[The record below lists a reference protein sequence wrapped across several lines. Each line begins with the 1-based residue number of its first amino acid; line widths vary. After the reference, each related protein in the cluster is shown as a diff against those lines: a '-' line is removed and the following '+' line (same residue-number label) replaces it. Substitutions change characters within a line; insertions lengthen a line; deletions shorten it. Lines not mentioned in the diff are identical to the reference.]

1 MIRKLAPYVVLACL
15 WPAGAALA
23 QEQAQA
29 APATPA
35 DTSGDT
41 KSWALGLGLGLV
53 RSSDEGSLYYSAN
66 LRRRIHF
73 HSRPDD
79 TAGAAA
85 SAPEAEQGRH
95 GRAYVEPEVGYWK
108 SKADNGESEKDL
120 MVGVNLVGVVP
131 TRAFDLFLG
140 AGFGAHFFESH
151 VFQGG
156 ALAREKSTHFGA
168 NIQFGVEAD
177 LARNVGIFG
186 EGRVDLVDRTPS
198 QQSKVWGGLR
208 FRF

>member
-1 MIRKLAPYVVLACL
+1 MIRRLAPYVVLACL

-23 QEQAQA
+23 EEQAA
-29 APATPA
+29 AA
-35 DTSGDT
+35 DPGGDT
-41 KSWALGLGLGLV
+41 KAWALGLGLGLV

-73 HSRPDD
+73 KTHSDD
-79 TAGAAA
+79 PAAA
-85 SAPEAEQGRH
+85 AAAPEADQGRH

-108 SKADNGESEKDL
+108 HTFDDGTRDKDL
-120 MVGVNLVGVVP
+120 LVGLNLVGVVP

-140 AGFGAHFFESH
+140 AGFGAHFFDSD
-151 VFQGG
+151 VFQNGV
-156 ALAREKSTHFGA
+156 LTRDKSTHFGA

-177 LARNVGIFG
+177 LARNVGLFG